1 MEALARTYVPKLER
15 NLKEN
20 IAPFWLSKALDQK
33 NGGYIINFGPRGEPK
48 GEGTKMIV
56 TQARTVWL
64 FSRMARAGY
73 EPEKYLEAADLG
85 YRFLKEKMWDK
96 KNGGFYW
103 EVDATGAQK
112 LKPISGRR
120 GTTTAAR

>member
-1 MEALARTYVPKLER
+1 MSDPRSKPAPSSRTLMMIFLLALQATVQAQDRSSLPKAYIPRLEK

-20 IAPFWLSKALDQK
+20 IAPFWYNKSLDRK

-56 TQARTVWL
+56 TQSRTVWL

-73 EPEKYLEAADLG
+73 G
-85 YRFLKEKMWDK
+85 
-96 KNGGFYW
+96 
-103 EVDATGAQK
+103 
-112 LKPISGRR
+112 
-120 GTTTAAR
+120 